1 MCFKLCE
8 HSDIRSNNNEPL
20 LSVVYLNRLHRK
32 SCLLCAVVN
41 CQNSF
46 LLCIG
51 YSRLIHNLILLDLF
65 MISKEVEQSLANH
78 ETTKCLA
85 WCHDNRSKLR
95 KLRSTME
102 FNLRIQ
108 EFIEL
113 VRQDKRFDAVKLV

>member
-1 MCFKLCE
+1 
-8 HSDIRSNNNEPL
+8 
-20 LSVVYLNRLHRK
+20 
-32 SCLLCAVVN
+32 
-41 CQNSF
+41 
-46 LLCIG
+46 
-51 YSRLIHNLILLDLF
+51 

-113 VRQDKRFDAVKLV
+113 VRQDKRLDAVKLVYI

>member
-1 MCFKLCE
+1 M
-8 HSDIRSNNNEPL
+8 
-20 LSVVYLNRLHRK
+20 V
-32 SCLLCAVVN
+32 
-41 CQNSF
+41 
-46 LLCIG
+46 
-51 YSRLIHNLILLDLF
+51 
-65 MISKEVEQSLANH
+65 SKEVEQSLANH

-113 VRQDKRFDAVKLV
+113 VRQDKRLDAVRLVHSYIFLDLVFN

>member
-1 MCFKLCE
+1 
-8 HSDIRSNNNEPL
+8 
-20 LSVVYLNRLHRK
+20 
-32 SCLLCAVVN
+32 
-41 CQNSF
+41 
-46 LLCIG
+46 
-51 YSRLIHNLILLDLF
+51 

-113 VRQDKRFDAVKLV
+113 VRQDKRLDAVRLV